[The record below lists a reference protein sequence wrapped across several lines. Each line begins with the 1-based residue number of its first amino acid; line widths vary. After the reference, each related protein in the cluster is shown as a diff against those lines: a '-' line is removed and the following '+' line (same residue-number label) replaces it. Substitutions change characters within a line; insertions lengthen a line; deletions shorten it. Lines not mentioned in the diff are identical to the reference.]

1 MKKAIIILIILFFSF
16 LYYSGFLTQM
26 KTLPFSKDFFSIE
39 SPSTTER
46 VWELKKNLPINN
58 QVEKLYQLKLD
69 KGIRNLPILS
79 YLLIRETE
87 QACKDGD
94 CDLAVELANASI
106 KFSPDLPQPY
116 FALAQA
122 LWNQNHFQL
131 GRILSA
137 FSSGQIARFKH
148 YPSALRFFYD
158 TFYILSHAIL
168 LAFMIFGIS
177 VIIKYL
183 PLHAHAIRKNFSQEI
198 ASLLINGLKIFVF
211 LIPLFLRLDMLWAIL
226 FWSILLWG
234 YVAKQEKKLLFLFL
248 VILVYLPFFLRI
260 SSSFLNETSSDI
272 LLKIYQA
279 NHEEWDKTTAKKLE
293 EWRASHPDDT
303 EVLFTLGLI
312 EKKEG
317 RYLLAEEYYKKAIQ
331 KDPQSSEIFSNLG
344 NVYLAQ
350 KQTQMAIDSYQHAT
364 ALTPDKGAYYY
375 NLYRAYAQET
385 FLSGKMDQ
393 AFQKARQL
401 DPKLVAY
408 YSEIDSPNMNRLVID
423 EILTTPRI
431 WRRFLKYFVA
441 RDGFLSWLF
450 GGWFEKI
457 PSRTPLLSPL
467 VFLGF
472 LIGMST
478 YSQARKF
485 LSRCPMCGAP
495 TYRFYTGTAEKELVC
510 FNCYRIFIQK
520 EKLHPKIAEKTSRQV
535 RRFQEENEFVSRFLS
550 LFFSGFGCLWKDR
563 FPMGILYL
571 ILFFIFVLRFIY
583 WNGVTPPSVAQLYSN
598 PWRMIFWGGLFLIFY
613 FFSVRKVFQLKP
625 SFEAEKRQPPLSK
638 NGKG

>member
-16 LYYSGFLTQM
+16 IYYSGFLTQR

-39 SPSTTER
+39 SPSETER
-46 VWELKKNLPINN
+46 VWELKKDLPINS
-58 QVEKLYQLKLD
+58 QVEQLYQLKLD

-87 QACKDGD
+87 RAHKDGD
-94 CDLAVELANASI
+94 EDLAVELANASI

-116 FALAQA
+116 FALGQA

-131 GRILSA
+131 GKILSA
-137 FSSGQIARFKH
+137 FSAGQIARFHH
-148 YPSALRFFYD
+148 YPSGLRFFYD
-158 TFYILSHAIL
+158 AFYILCNAIL
-168 LAFMIFGIS
+168 LAFMIFGVS
-177 VIIKYL
+177 VMIKYL
-183 PLHAHAIRKNFSQEI
+183 PLHVHTIRRNFSQEI
-198 ASLLINGLKIFVF
+198 ASLLIAGLKIFIF

-234 YVAKQEKKLLFLFL
+234 YVAKQEKKLLLLFL
-248 VILVYLPFFLRI
+248 VILVYLPFLLRV
-260 SSSFLNETSSDI
+260 SSSFLNESSSDI

-279 NHEEWDKTTAKKLE
+279 NHEEWDKTTAKTLE
-293 EWRASHPDDT
+293 EWWASHPDDT

-317 RYLLAEEYYKKAIQ
+317 HYLLAEEYYKKAIQ
-331 KDPQSSEIFSNLG
+331 QDPQFSEAFSNLG

-350 KQTQMAIDSYQHAT
+350 KRTQMAIDSYQQAT
-364 ALTPDKGAYYY
+364 TLNPDKGAYYY

-385 FLSGKMDQ
+385 FLSEKMDQ

-401 DPKLVAY
+401 DPQLIAY

-423 EILTTPRI
+423 EILTTHRI
-431 WRRFLKYFVA
+431 WKRFFKYFTA
-441 RDGFLSWLF
+441 RNGFLFWLF

-485 LSRCPMCGAP
+485 LTRCPMCGSP
-495 TYRFYTGTAEKELVC
+495 TYRFYSGTSDKELVC

-520 EKLHPKIAEKTSRQV
+520 EKLHPRIAEKTSRQV
-535 RRFQEENEFVSRFLS
+535 HKFQEENKFVSRFLS
-550 LFFSGFGCLWKDR
+550 LFFSGFGCLWRDR
-563 FPMGILYL
+563 FPLGILYL

-583 WNGVTPPSVAQLYSN
+583 WNGVTPPSVAQFSSN

-613 FFSVRKVFQLKP
+613 FFSVRKVFRLKP
-625 SFEAEKRQPPLSK
+625 SFEAEKRPPPLSK
-638 NGKG
+638 KGGE

>member
-1 MKKAIIILIILFFSF
+1 MKKAIIILIILLFSF
-16 LYYSGFLTQM
+16 LYYSGFLTQK
-26 KTLPFSKDFFSIE
+26 KTLPFSKEFFSIE
-39 SPSTTER
+39 TPSTTER

-58 QVEKLYQLKLD
+58 QVEQLYQMKLD
-69 KGIRNLPILS
+69 KGIRNIPMLS

-87 QACKDGD
+87 QARKDGD
-94 CDLAVELANASI
+94 YDLAVELANASI

-131 GRILSA
+131 AKILSA
-137 FSSGQIARFKH
+137 FSAGQIARFQH

-158 TFYILSHAIL
+158 TFYILSNAIL

-177 VIIKYL
+177 IIIKYL
-183 PLHAHAIRKNFSQEI
+183 PLHAHSIRKNFSQEI
-198 ASLLINGLKIFVF
+198 ASLLINGLKIFLF

-226 FWSILLWG
+226 FWAILLWG
-234 YVAKQEKKLLFLFL
+234 YMSKQEKKLLLLFL
-248 VILVYLPFFLRI
+248 VILVYLPFFLRG

-293 EWRASHPDDT
+293 EWWTSHPDDT

-317 RYLLAEEYYKKAIQ
+317 RYLLAEEYYKKALQ
-331 KDPQSSEIFSNLG
+331 QDPQSSETFSNLG

-350 KQTQMAIDSYQHAT
+350 KQTQMAVDSYQQAT
-364 ALTPDKGAYYY
+364 ALNPDKGAYYY

-401 DPKLVAY
+401 DPQLVAY
-408 YSEIDSPNMNRLVID
+408 YSEIDSPHMNRLVID
-423 EILTTPRI
+423 EILTTYRI
-431 WRRFLKYFVA
+431 WKRFLKYFVA
-441 RDGFLSWLF
+441 RDGFLFWLF

-485 LSRCPMCGAP
+485 LTRCPMCGAP
-495 TYRFYTGTAEKELVC
+495 TYRFYSGTSEKELVC

-520 EKLHPKIAEKTSRQV
+520 EKLHPRIAEKTSRQI
-535 RRFQEENEFVSRFLS
+535 RQFQEGNEFVSKFLS
-550 LFFSGFGCLWKDR
+550 LFFSGFGCLWRDR
-563 FPMGILYL
+563 FPMGVLYL
-571 ILFFIFVLRFIY
+571 ILFFIFILRFIY
-583 WNGVTPPSVAQLYSN
+583 WNGVTPPSVAQLSSD

-625 SFEAEKRQPPLSK
+625 SFEAEKRQPPISK
-638 NGKG
+638 NGKK